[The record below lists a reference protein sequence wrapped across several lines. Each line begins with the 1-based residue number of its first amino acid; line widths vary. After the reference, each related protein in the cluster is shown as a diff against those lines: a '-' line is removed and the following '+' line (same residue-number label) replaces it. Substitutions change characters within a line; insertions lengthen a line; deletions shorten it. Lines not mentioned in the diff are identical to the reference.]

1 MHSLYFTKHAIDR
14 KSICASERIVLTGSL
29 YVQRKQTE
37 DSTSYMSCLHNLHV
51 LLLAQAQN
59 LARGARGNSLTLGRG
74 LSTSDLV
81 VGPGPVLAAGAKDV
95 DISSAG
101 LDSSSDLVDGDV
113 GDGDTRSGG
122 TSGRA
127 VLVIL
132 LNDDTVLGDVG
143 ESDGVVLDIGNGTG
157 SARNGLDA
165 DTVVGVGNGRVEDA
179 DCLDGVVRAST
190 NGSNGKTVTTTAVAA
205 SEGDVGARVDGKT
218 IVLVL
223 DDGSRDIHAGGGAN
237 VEGIGVVSTERIA
250 ERVVH
255 VNPVDAQVG
264 DAVDAESLDRGV
276 ENVQV
281 LDVGV
286 LEGVGA
292 EELGLRLAAVAALAI
307 PPSLTF
313 AVDGVSG
320 SSLDEQVVTGEGDE
334 RALPLGI
341 AESGLA
347 LEDDV
352 SAIIEFGQVESGLCR
367 NGNVVENDG
376 RAASL
381 VLNGSSRIGES
392 AASTRLKRGCEYRG
406 DQAAEED
413 S

>member
-1 MHSLYFTKHAIDR
+1 MYKENKQKIVPAI
-14 KSICASERIVLTGSL
+14 CHV
-29 YVQRKQTE
+29 
-37 DSTSYMSCLHNLHV
+37 LHNLHV
-51 LLLAQAQN
+51 LLPIQAQN
-59 LARGARGNSLTLGRG
+59 LARCTRRNSLALGRG

-95 DISSAG
+95 DISSTG
-101 LDSSSDLVDGDV
+101 LDSAGDLVDGDV
-113 GDGDTRSGG
+113 GDGDTGSGSS
-122 TSGRA
+122 SGRT

-165 DTVVGVGNGRVEDA
+165 DTVVGVGDGGVEDA
-179 DCLDGVVRAST
+179 NCLDGVVRAST
-190 NGSNGKTVTTTAVAA
+190 NGSDGETVTAAAVTAG
-205 SEGDVGARVDGKT
+205 EGDVGTRVDGET
-218 IVLVL
+218 IILVL
-223 DDGSRDIHAGGGAN
+223 DDGSRDVHAGGGAN
-237 VEGIGVVSTERIA
+237 VESIGVVSTERIA
-250 ERVVH
+250 EGVVH
-255 VNPVDAQVG
+255 VNTVDAQVG

-292 EELGLRLAAVAALAI
+292 EELGLCLAAVAALAI
-307 PPSLTF
+307 PPSLTL
-313 AVDGVSG
+313 AVDGVSRR
-320 SSLDEQVVTGEGDE
+320 SLDEQVVTGEGDE
-334 RALPLGI
+334 RALPFGI
-341 AESGLA
+341 AEGGLA

-352 SAIIEFGQVESGLCR
+352 SAITELGQVESGLCR
-367 NGNVVENDG
+367 NGNVVEDDG

-392 AASTRLKRGCEYRG
+392 AAGTRLKRGCEYRG